1 MERPLIQ
8 KINLEDLTAIF
19 IGPPRNIHLLGVAGS
34 GMSGLA
40 GLFLA
45 LGHRVSGCD
54 RVSSQEVQRLIGLGL
69 HFHAQQTAFS
79 VQDAEYVI
87 YSSAIKAG
95 NPAYDEAVRLC
106 LPLIRRAEALSA
118 IMSAKSGIVVA
129 GMHGKTT
136 TSSMAA
142 HVLRVGGIR
151 PSHYVGAEIPI
162 LGTNAYWDARGRYF
176 VAEGDESDG
185 TLVNYHP
192 EHVILLNIE
201 EEHLDYY
208 RDLAQIEEVF
218 LTLLQQTSGKVVYCG
233 DDASTSRV
241 SRNHPGKISYGKS
254 EGADYR
260 YNIVRTGNFQTTF
273 TVEHAGKVLGEF
285 ILNIPGQHNVSN
297 AVAVIAL
304 ATELGVTPEAI
315 KEGLHS
321 FRGARRRFEIKYAAR
336 DIRVVDDYGHHPTEV
351 RATLVTAREEGAR
364 RVIVLFQ
371 PHRYTRTAALK
382 DAFGDAF
389 QLADITYVTDVYA
402 ASENPLPGIS
412 GQTLVDAAQAQGVRQ
427 IFYRPRKDF
436 LWKEIAPQLQAG
448 DLVLTLGAGDIHEQ
462 AAKLVADLKMVDQIE
477 AITGPGTVRL
487 YEPLSRHTTLRVGGP
502 AQFWVEPATESA
514 FAGLVRFA
522 NAEIIPF
529 MVVGRGSNLLVQ
541 DGGIPGIVVHP
552 VGGEFA
558 RIQVSGT
565 MIRAGV
571 AVKLKQ
577 VAAAARN
584 AGIGGFEWMEGIPGE
599 VGGSLRMNSGA
610 MGVDTFSQ
618 VVSFRYL
625 DVEGHLHEVTPSEVD
640 VRYRSVPMLA
650 KNYALSAIFE
660 GIPEEQAKIDALLQS
675 SLEKRKSSQPI
686 AASAGCIFK
695 NPAEIPAGKL
705 VQELGLKNTS
715 IGRARISE
723 VHGNFIVNDGGAS
736 AAEVMRL
743 ISNIQTT
750 AKAER
755 GIDLETEVQIVG
767 EPLLQEYL

>member
-1 MERPLIQ
+1 MERPLLP
-8 KINLEDLTAIF
+8 KIDLAELTAIF
-19 IGPPRNIHLLGVAGS
+19 TGAPRNIHLLGVAGS

-79 VQDAEYVI
+79 VQDAEFVI
-87 YSSAIKAG
+87 YSSAIKPG

-136 TSSMAA
+136 TSAMAA

-162 LGTNAYWDARGRYF
+162 LGTNAYWDARGKHF

-185 TLVNYHP
+185 TLANYHP

-201 EEHLDYY
+201 EEHLDFY
-208 RDLAQIEEVF
+208 RDLAQIEAVF
-218 LTLLQQTSGKVVYCG
+218 QTLLQQTSGLVVYCG
-233 DDASTSRV
+233 DDINASKV
-241 SRNHPGKISYGKS
+241 SSSHPGKISYGKAVGS
-254 EGADYR
+254 DYR
-260 YNIVRTGNFQTTF
+260 YTIVKTGNFQTTF
-273 TVEHAGKVLGEF
+273 TVEHPDKFLGEF

-304 ATELGVTPEAI
+304 ATELGITAANI
-315 KEGLHS
+315 RDGLHS

-336 DIRVVDDYGHHPTEV
+336 NIRVVDDYGHHPTEV
-351 RATLVTAREEGAR
+351 RATLATAREEGAL

-382 DAFGDAF
+382 EAFGEAF
-389 QLADITYVTDVYA
+389 RLADLTYVTDVYA
-402 ASENPLPGIS
+402 ASEKPIPGIS
-412 GQTLVDAAQAQGVRQ
+412 GQTLVDAAQALGVHQ
-427 IFYRPRKDF
+427 IVYRPRKDQ
-436 LWKEIAPQLQAG
+436 LWKEIAPLLQAG

-462 AAKLVADLKMVDQIE
+462 AAKLVADLKRVDQIE
-477 AITGPGTVRL
+477 AITGAGTVRL

-502 AQFWVEPATESA
+502 AQYWVEPTTEFS
-514 FAGLVRFA
+514 FAELVRFA
-522 NAEIIPF
+522 HAENIPF

-541 DGGIPGIVVHP
+541 DGGIPGIVAHP

-599 VGGSLRMNSGA
+599 VGGSLRMNAGA

-618 VVSFRYL
+618 VVGFRYL
-625 DVEGHLHEVTPSEVD
+625 DPEGRLHEATPAEVD

-660 GIPEEQAKIDALLQS
+660 GHAEDQAVIDGLLQS
-675 SLEKRKSSQPI
+675 SMEKRKTSQPI

-695 NPAEIPAGKL
+695 NPAEIPAGKV
-705 VQELGLKNTS
+705 VQELGLKNTTR
-715 IGRARISE
+715 GRARVSE

-743 ISNIQTT
+743 ILDIQTR

-755 GIDLETEVQIVG
+755 GIELETEVQIVG
-767 EPLLQEYL
+767 EPLTEEIL